1 MPTSTLLFA
10 YGTLAPVNPKIAAR
24 DGWIADGVRG
34 RLYVLGP
41 YPALV
46 DCDDPSAGW
55 VEGYVREIDLD
66 ELTGHLDEYE
76 QVAEGQYRR
85 VLMTTRAGRQVWAYV
100 YARPIP
106 ATALGP
112 LTRWEGYRSS
122 FPSDPDGPASAPR
135 SPAEEVSDG
144 DLSRPGPDA

>member
-1 MPTSTLLFA
+1 MSTTLLFA
-10 YGTLAPVNPKIAAR
+10 YGTLAPVNPRIAAR
-24 DGWIADGVRG
+24 DGWVADEVRG

-66 ELTGHLDEYE
+66 ELTGHLDQYE
-76 QVAEGQYRR
+76 QVGEDQYRR
-85 VLMTTRAGRQVWAYV
+85 VQLTTRAGRQVWAYV

-106 ATALGP
+106 VTAVGP
-112 LTRWEGYRSS
+112 LTRWEGYLSAS
-122 FPSDPDGPASAPR
+122 PSTVEPTSAP
-135 SPAEEVSDG
+135 PVPDKETSDG
-144 DLSRPGPDA
+144 DLSGPGPDA